1 MNQSS
6 FAIQSVMVLFQK
18 YDMLNHLSDRERQTI
33 INELKHIARCGFSD
47 AKSIL
52 LNTSLDIE
60 L

>member
-1 MNQSS
+1 
-6 FAIQSVMVLFQK
+6 
-18 YDMLNHLSDRERQTI
+18 MLNHLSDRERQTI